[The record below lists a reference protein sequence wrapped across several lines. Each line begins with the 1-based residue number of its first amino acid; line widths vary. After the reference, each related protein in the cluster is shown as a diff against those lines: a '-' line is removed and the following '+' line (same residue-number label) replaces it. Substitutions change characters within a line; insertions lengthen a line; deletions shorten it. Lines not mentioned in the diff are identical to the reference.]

1 MYCVVISG
9 LAYVVS
15 PQEFLV
21 VVEQDSHRVK
31 AGLLQLNP
39 TLPLDTD
46 ACMIGSDVSLAE
58 YPFVLMLLH
67 LCFCS
72 RDYGLTSVL
81 VDFD

>member
-9 LAYVVS
+9 LVYVVS

-39 TLPLDTD
+39 TIPFVDND
-46 ACMIGSDVSLAE
+46 AYVVSSDVSLAE
-58 YPFVLMLLH
+58 Y
-67 LCFCS
+67 LCTHVALFMFLQRRLRS
-72 RDYGLTSVL
+72 Y
-81 VDFD
+81 

>member
-9 LAYVVS
+9 LVYVVS

-31 AGLLQLNP
+31 AGLLQPNP

-58 YPFVLMLLH
+58 Y
-67 LCFCS
+67 LCTHVALFMFLQRRLRS
-72 RDYGLTSVL
+72 Y
-81 VDFD
+81 

>member
-9 LAYVVS
+9 LVYVVS
-15 PQEFLV
+15 PLEFLV

-39 TLPLDTD
+39 TLPLDTN

-58 YPFVLMLLH
+58 Y
-67 LCFCS
+67 LCTHVALFMFLQRRLRS
-72 RDYGLTSVL
+72 Y
-81 VDFD
+81 

>member
-9 LAYVVS
+9 LVYVVS

-31 AGLLQLNP
+31 AGLLQLTP
-39 TLPLDTD
+39 HYSLDTN

-58 YPFVLMLLH
+58 Y
-67 LCFCS
+67 LCTHVALFMFLQRRLRS
-72 RDYGLTSVL
+72 Y
-81 VDFD
+81 

>member
-9 LAYVVS
+9 LVYVVS
-15 PQEFLV
+15 PPEFLV

-39 TLPLDTD
+39 TLSLDTD

-58 YPFVLMLLH
+58 Y
-67 LCFCS
+67 LCTHVALFMFLQWRLRS
-72 RDYGLTSVL
+72 Y
-81 VDFD
+81 

>member
-9 LAYVVS
+9 LVYVVS
-15 PQEFLV
+15 PPEFLV

-39 TLPLDTD
+39 TYPLDTN

-58 YPFVLMLLH
+58 Y
-67 LCFCS
+67 LCTHVALFMFLQRRLRS
-72 RDYGLTSVL
+72 Y
-81 VDFD
+81 

>member
-1 MYCVVISG
+1 M
-9 LAYVVS
+9 YVVS
-15 PQEFLV
+15 PPEFLV

-39 TLPLDTD
+39 TLRLDTN
-46 ACMIGSDVSLAE
+46 ACMIGSVVSLAE
-58 YPFVLMLLH
+58 YLCTHIVY

-72 RDYGLTSVL
+72 GDFGLTSDL

>member
-9 LAYVVS
+9 LVYVVS
-15 PQEFLV
+15 PPEFLV

-46 ACMIGSDVSLAE
+46 ARMIGSDVSLAE
-58 YPFVLMLLH
+58 YLCTHVALFMFCNGDFDLTRVLM
-67 LCFCS
+67 
-72 RDYGLTSVL
+72 
-81 VDFD
+81 DFD